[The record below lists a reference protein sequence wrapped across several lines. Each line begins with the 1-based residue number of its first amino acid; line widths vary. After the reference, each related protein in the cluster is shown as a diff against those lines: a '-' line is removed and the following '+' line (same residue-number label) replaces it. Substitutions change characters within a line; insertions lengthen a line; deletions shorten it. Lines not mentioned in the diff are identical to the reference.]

1 MTLADLVRRRPEEE
15 PVPEQSVYVGEVRVI
30 LQCTL
35 TRTAVVR
42 SCPDDGTRH
51 LVTLDTITADG
62 DLRWRPK
69 DKFKRQHLQA
79 ANRGRRNA
87 HVRASE

>member
-1 MTLADLVRRRPEEE
+1 MTLADLVRGRPEEE
-15 PVPEQSVYVGEVRVI
+15 PVPEQTVYVGEVRVI

-42 SCPDDGTRH
+42 WCPDDGTRH
-51 LVTLDTITADG
+51 LVRLETITADG
-62 DLRWRPK
+62 NLHWRQK

-79 ANRGRRNA
+79 GIRGRRNA